1 MPRGRSRERR
11 MAKGMPMESIRCLG
25 IGSLTGEHTFLRPIG
40 SHLRQC
46 EACAEKSNRAYVL
59 AEYHDERR

>member
-1 MPRGRSRERR
+1 MPRGRSRERH

-25 IGSLTGEHTFLRPIG
+25 IDALTREHTFFRLVG